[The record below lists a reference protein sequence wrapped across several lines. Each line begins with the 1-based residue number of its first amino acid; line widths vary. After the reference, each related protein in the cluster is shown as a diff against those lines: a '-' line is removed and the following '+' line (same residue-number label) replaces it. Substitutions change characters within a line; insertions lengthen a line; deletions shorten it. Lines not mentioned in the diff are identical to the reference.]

1 MRMIDITM
9 PIYEGMGCGSVF
21 PEETEFI
28 VEDITTYEDNLV
40 RLVRL
45 TIFQEPGTRLMLPS
59 IMAGRRDDR
68 KVDEIPLP
76 EIVLK
81 DACILELPAGER
93 HAITGEEVEAA
104 FKKSGAQKGDALL
117 FHTGWGDNQ
126 RYLELGDN
134 YPLRGPWFGD
144 DACAKVVEICKA
156 NESNIFGYDTANCM
170 DYMGMESWWGQS
182 PRPKNWPSPEAKA
195 YLEGMQ
201 FSGESGTLNIL
212 NSEIMLLGGIVNL
225 GEIGKERVKLIA
237 LPMKL
242 KGLGGGPTRVVAV
255 EE

>member
-1 MRMIDITM
+1 M
-9 PIYEGMGCGSVF
+9 Y
-21 PEETEFI
+21 
-28 VEDITTYEDNLV
+28 
-40 RLVRL
+40 
-45 TIFQEPGTRLMLPS
+45 
-59 IMAGRRDDR
+59 DD
-68 KVDEIPLP
+68 
-76 EIVLK
+76 LK
-81 DACILELPAGER
+81 DKRVVVTGGASGIGLATARRFVKESSQVVILDSNREALKKVLSEQPGFAGGVC
-93 HAITGEEVEAA
+93 ADVSSPDEVEAA

-170 DYMGMESWWGQS
+170 DYMGRESWWGQS

-201 FSGESGTLNIL
+201 FSGESGTLHIL
-212 NSEIMLLGGIVNL
+212 NSEIMLLGGVVNL
-225 GEIGKERVKLIA
+225 SEIGKERVKLIA